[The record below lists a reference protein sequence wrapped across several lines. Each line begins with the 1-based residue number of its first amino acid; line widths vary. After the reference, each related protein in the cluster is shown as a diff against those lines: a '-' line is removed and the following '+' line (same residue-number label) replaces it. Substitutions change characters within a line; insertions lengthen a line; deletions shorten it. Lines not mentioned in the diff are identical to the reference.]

1 MSILKFLGIRK
12 HGDGDGGEDAGSAS
26 ETVRKIVDAL
36 DTMDPDRA
44 RYIAS
49 FANILSRV
57 AHADLDVS
65 KDEIAV
71 MEKIV
76 SEVGGLP
83 EEEAIL
89 VVQMAKS
96 HTVLFGSTES
106 YVITR
111 EFYKMA
117 STEEKLHLLDCLFA
131 VSSANESI
139 SSAEEAEIRR
149 IVAEMNLTHADYIR
163 ERSRYA
169 HYLDVLNEAKEAAKP
184 KENQERP

>member
-1 MSILKFLGIRK
+1 MSILKFLGIRNQ
-12 HGDGDGGEDAGSAS
+12 GDGEGGPSAGSGS

-36 DTMDPDRA
+36 DNMDPDRA

-57 AHADLDVS
+57 AHADL
-65 KDEIAV
+65 EISREEVAV

-76 SEVGGLP
+76 REVGGLP

-117 STEEKLHLLDCLFA
+117 TKEEKLHLLDCLFA

-163 ERSRYA
+163 ERSRYS
-169 HYLDVLNEAKEAAKP
+169 HYLDVLKEAKAAAEMDEKKEAP
-184 KENQERP
+184 